1 MVLCT
6 AQQVVILRLDKQKVR
21 LMKETDSAMFCLNG
35 NIIPTLSLKAVLKI
49 RRSIHD
55 LRRARYG

>member
-1 MVLCT
+1 MVLCI
-6 AQQVVILRLDKQKVR
+6 AQSFATQRFGKQKVR
-21 LMKETDSAMFCLNG
+21 LPKETDSDMFRLIG